1 MQENHK
7 TKLVLFDLDGTLVD
21 TSPDFILSLNN
32 VLVRNNRKPIKESLI
47 RRHVSDGSAKLTEI
61 GFNLPRNHFLFDGYR
76 QELLDEYK
84 NNLTTS
90 SKIFD
95 GIKELLDFL
104 KSNEISFGI
113 VTNKPLE
120 YARPVIENFIELD
133 DCKVLVCPD
142 HVNNIKPD
150 PEGILQACSK
160 LSIDPSK
167 TIYIGDHPKD
177 LEAGISAGTKT
188 IGCRYGYS
196 LADCKFFDG
205 ADLVDSAQEIISLI
219 Q

>member
-1 MQENHK
+1 MQENLK

-32 VLVRNNRKPIKESLI
+32 VLARNNRKPIEDSLI

-120 YARPVIENFIELD
+120 YARPVIENFMELD
-133 DCKVLVCPD
+133 NSEILVCPD
-142 HVNNIKPD
+142 HVNKIKPD

-160 LSIDPSK
+160 LRINPSE

-196 LADCKFFDG
+196 LIDCNVFDG

>member
-32 VLVRNNRKPIKESLI
+32 VLAKNNRKPIKESLI

-120 YARPVIENFIELD
+120 YAGPVIENFIELD
-133 DCKVLVCPD
+133 NCKVLVCPD

>member
-120 YARPVIENFIELD
+120 YARPVIENFIELNN
-133 DCKVLVCPD
+133 CKVLVCPD

>member
-32 VLVRNNRKPIKESLI
+32 VLARNNRKPIKENLI

-120 YARPVIENFIELD
+120 YARPVIENFMELD
-133 DCKVLVCPD
+133 NSEILVCPD
-142 HVNNIKPD
+142 HVNKIKPD

-160 LSIDPSK
+160 LRINPSE

-196 LADCKFFDG
+196 LTDCNVFDG

>member
-32 VLVRNNRKPIKESLI
+32 VLTRNNRKPIKESLI

-120 YARPVIENFIELD
+120 YARPLIENFIELD
-133 DCKVLVCPD
+133 NCKVLVCPD
-142 HVNNIKPD
+142 HVNKIKPD

-160 LSIDPSK
+160 LSIDPSE

>member
-1 MQENHK
+1 MQENLK

-32 VLVRNNRKPIKESLI
+32 VLARNNRKPIEDSLI

-120 YARPVIENFIELD
+120 YARPVIENFMELD
-133 DCKVLVCPD
+133 NSEILVCPD
-142 HVNNIKPD
+142 HVNKIKPD

-160 LSIDPSK
+160 LRINPSE

-196 LADCKFFDG
+196 LTDCNVFDG

>member
-133 DCKVLVCPD
+133 NCKVLVCPD

-196 LADCKFFDG
+196 LADCNFFDG

>member
-1 MQENHK
+1 MQENLK

-32 VLVRNNRKPIKESLI
+32 VLERNNRKPIEDSLI

-61 GFNLPRNHFLFDGYR
+61 GFNLPRNHYLFDGYR

-120 YARPVIENFIELD
+120 YARPVIENFMELD
-133 DCKVLVCPD
+133 NSEILVCPD
-142 HVNNIKPD
+142 HVNKIKPD

-160 LSIDPSK
+160 LSINPSE

-196 LADCKFFDG
+196 LTDCNVFDG

>member
-133 DCKVLVCPD
+133 NCKVLICPD

>member
-47 RRHVSDGSAKLTEI
+47 RRYVSDGSAKLTEI
-61 GFNLPRNHFLFDGYR
+61 GFNLPRKHFLFDGYR

-120 YARPVIENFIELD
+120 YARPVIENFIELNN
-133 DCKVLVCPD
+133 CKVLVCPD

-219 Q
+219 

>member
-133 DCKVLVCPD
+133 NCKVLVCPD

-219 Q
+219 

>member
-1 MQENHK
+1 MQENLK

-32 VLVRNNRKPIKESLI
+32 VLERNNRKPIEDSLI

-120 YARPVIENFIELD
+120 YARPVIENFMELD
-133 DCKVLVCPD
+133 NSEILVCPD
-142 HVNNIKPD
+142 HVNKIKPD

-160 LSIDPSK
+160 LSINPSE

-196 LADCKFFDG
+196 LTDCNVFDG

>member
-1 MQENHK
+1 MQENLK

-32 VLVRNNRKPIKESLI
+32 VLERNNRKPIEDSLI

-61 GFNLPRNHFLFDGYR
+61 GFNLPRNHYLFDGYR

-120 YARPVIENFIELD
+120 YARPVIENFMELD
-133 DCKVLVCPD
+133 NSEILVCPD
-142 HVNNIKPD
+142 HVNKIKPD

-160 LSIDPSK
+160 LRINPSE

-196 LADCKFFDG
+196 LTDCNVFDG

>member
-1 MQENHK
+1 MQENLK

-32 VLVRNNRKPIKESLI
+32 VLARNNRKPIEDSLI

-61 GFNLPRNHFLFDGYR
+61 GFNLPRNHYLFDGYR

-120 YARPVIENFIELD
+120 YARPVIENFMELD
-133 DCKVLVCPD
+133 NSEILVCPD
-142 HVNNIKPD
+142 HVNKIKPD

-160 LSIDPSK
+160 LRINPSE

-196 LADCKFFDG
+196 LTDCNVFDG

>member
-1 MQENHK
+1 MQENLK

-32 VLVRNNRKPIKESLI
+32 VLARNNRKPIEDSLI

-120 YARPVIENFIELD
+120 YARPVIENFMELD
-133 DCKVLVCPD
+133 NSEILVCPD
-142 HVNNIKPD
+142 HVNKIKPD

-160 LSIDPSK
+160 LSINPSE

-196 LADCKFFDG
+196 LTDCNVFDG

>member
-32 VLVRNNRKPIKESLI
+32 VLVRNHRKPIKESLI

-120 YARPVIENFIELD
+120 YASPVIENFIELD
-133 DCKVLVCPD
+133 SCKVLVCPD
-142 HVNNIKPD
+142 HVNKIKPD

>member
-1 MQENHK
+1 MQKNFK
-7 TKLVLFDLDGTLVD
+7 TKLVLFDLDGTLID
-21 TSPDFILSLNN
+21 TAPDFTLSLNN
-32 VLVRNNRKPIKESLI
+32 VLASNNKKPIEERLI
-47 RRHVSDGSAKLTEI
+47 RMHVSDGSAKLTEI
-61 GFNLPRNHFLFDGYR
+61 GFNLPRKHVLFDRYR
-76 QELLDEYK
+76 QELLDEYR

-90 SKIFD
+90 SKFFD

-104 KSNEISFGI
+104 NTNKIFFGI

-120 YARPVIENFIELD
+120 YAKPVIKNFMELD
-133 DCKVLVCPD
+133 NSKVLICPD
-142 HVNNIKPD
+142 HINKIKPD
-150 PEGILQACSK
+150 PEGILQACLK
-160 LSIDPSK
+160 LSINPSE

-196 LADCKFFDG
+196 LTNCNDFDG
-205 ADLVDSAQEIISLI
+205 ADLVDSAKEIISLI

>member
-133 DCKVLVCPD
+133 NCKVLVCPD

>member
-32 VLVRNNRKPIKESLI
+32 VLARNNRKPIEDSLI
-47 RRHVSDGSAKLTEI
+47 RKHVSDGSAKLTEI

-120 YARPVIENFIELD
+120 YARPVIENFMELD
-133 DCKVLVCPD
+133 NSKVLVCPD
-142 HVNNIKPD
+142 HVNKIKPD

-219 Q
+219 

>member
-47 RRHVSDGSAKLTEI
+47 RKHVSDGSAKLTEI

-133 DCKVLVCPD
+133 NCKVLVCPD

-219 Q
+219 

>member
-32 VLVRNNRKPIKESLI
+32 VLARNNRKPIKESLI

-61 GFNLPRNHFLFDGYR
+61 GFNLPRNHFL
-76 QELLDEYK
+76 
-84 NNLTTS
+84 
-90 SKIFD
+90 FD

-133 DCKVLVCPD
+133 NCKVLVCPD
-142 HVNNIKPD
+142 HVNKIKPD

>member
-47 RRHVSDGSAKLTEI
+47 RRYVSDGSAKLTEI

-133 DCKVLVCPD
+133 NCKVLVCPD

>member
-1 MQENHK
+1 MQENRK

-32 VLVRNNRKPIKESLI
+32 VLTRNNRKPIKESLI

-133 DCKVLVCPD
+133 NCKVLVCPD
-142 HVNNIKPD
+142 DVNKIKPD

-160 LSIDPSK
+160 LSIDPSE

>member
-32 VLVRNNRKPIKESLI
+32 VLTRNNRKPIKESLI

-61 GFNLPRNHFLFDGYR
+61 GFNLPRNHFLFDSYR

-104 KSNEISFGI
+104 KSNEICFGI
-113 VTNKPLE
+113 VTNKPL
-120 YARPVIENFIELD
+120 
-133 DCKVLVCPD
+133 
-142 HVNNIKPD
+142 
-150 PEGILQACSK
+150 
-160 LSIDPSK
+160 
-167 TIYIGDHPKD
+167 
-177 LEAGISAGTKT
+177 
-188 IGCRYGYS
+188 
-196 LADCKFFDG
+196 
-205 ADLVDSAQEIISLI
+205 
-219 Q
+219 

>member
-32 VLVRNNRKPIKESLI
+32 VLAKNNRKPIKESLI

-61 GFNLPRNHFLFDGYR
+61 GFNLTRNHSLFDGYR
-76 QELLDEYK
+76 KELLDEYK

-133 DCKVLVCPD
+133 NCKVLVCPD

>member
-32 VLVRNNRKPIKESLI
+32 VLVRNHRKPIKESLI

-120 YARPVIENFIELD
+120 YAGPVIENFIELD
-133 DCKVLVCPD
+133 NCKVLVCPD
-142 HVNNIKPD
+142 HVNKIKPD

-160 LSIDPSK
+160 LSIDPSE

>member
-1 MQENHK
+1 MQENLK

-32 VLVRNNRKPIKESLI
+32 VLERNNRKPIEDSLI

-120 YARPVIENFIELD
+120 YARPVIENFMELD
-133 DCKVLVCPD
+133 NSEILVCPD
-142 HVNNIKPD
+142 HVNKIKPD

-160 LSIDPSK
+160 LRINPSE

-196 LADCKFFDG
+196 LTDCNVFDG

>member
-1 MQENHK
+1 MQENLK

-32 VLVRNNRKPIKESLI
+32 VLARNNRKPIEDSLI

-95 GIKELLDFL
+95 GIKELLEFL

-120 YARPVIENFIELD
+120 YARPVIENFMELD
-133 DCKVLVCPD
+133 NSEILVCPD
-142 HVNNIKPD
+142 HVNKIKPD

-160 LSIDPSK
+160 LRINPSE

-196 LADCKFFDG
+196 LTDCNVFDG

>member
-219 Q
+219 

>member
-120 YARPVIENFIELD
+120 YARPVIENFIELNN
-133 DCKVLVCPD
+133 CKVLVCPD

-205 ADLVDSAQEIISLI
+205 ADLVDSAHEIISLI
-219 Q
+219 